1 MKQAYEIAFLI
12 VLGIV
17 LGAVGSWVLVRAID
31 HIEHEVSKTLNA
43 K

>member
-1 MKQAYEIAFLI
+1 MKQACEIAFLI

-17 LGAVGSWVLVRAID
+17 LGTVGSWVLVNKIKTVVP
-31 HIEHEVSKTLNA
+31 EVSKTLSA